1 VPRVH
6 TQTAR
11 KSKYE
16 RTCSMCRGAIYPGQS
31 YHSWS
36 FRYGGTYYQH
46 AACGY
51 PRRSQ
56 LTQSAMGEVY
66 AAIEAAEETIANWNG
81 DGLGDLT
88 SAVEEVAAATESVID
103 QYREADEAFGGYGA
117 TESAE
122 RAEQLE
128 GWKDEL
134 DGFYPDDFSGEEP
147 EEGEPR
153 TEDQQ
158 DEFDTWVEEQ
168 RGEATDLLANC
179 PL

>member
-66 AAIEAAEETIANWNG
+66 AAIEAAEETIANWDG

-122 RAEQLE
+122 R
-128 GWKDEL
+128 
-134 DGFYPDDFSGEEP
+134 GEEP